1 MSRRREPRVER
12 DQEPSAFS
20 VILERLCE
28 STSARGAAFVD
39 VEGETVDYA
48 GPTSPFAIKVTA
60 AEWRLILQ
68 YLGQSA
74 LPQWVD
80 THELV
85 VRARKRSYLLYK
97 LGDGYALVLELPRL
111 CFSVSERALLEAAE
125 ALCNEAGLETPAWCR
140 RSDRFRSVRVR
151 AAADDVR
158 RPSALWHDNVWCE
171 LAVIGRYSEAG
182 FRNGEIGYRVRLA
195 DGNELSLV
203 REPLG
208 RWYVDD
214 ER

>member
-1 MSRRREPRVER
+1 MSRRRAARVAR

-20 VILERLCE
+20 AILERLCHH
-28 STSARGAAFVD
+28 TAARGAAFVD

-48 GPTSPFAIKVTA
+48 GVVSPFSIKVTA

-74 LPQWVD
+74 LPAWVA
-80 THELV
+80 THELI
-85 VRARKRSYLLYK
+85 VRAQKRSYLLYK

-125 ALCNEAGLETPAWCR
+125 ALCNEAGLDTPEWCR
-140 RSDRFRSVRVR
+140 RMDRYRSVRVR
-151 AAADDVR
+151 AALDDSH
-158 RPSALWHDNVWCE
+158 RPGALWHGDAWREVSV
-171 LAVIGRYSEAG
+171 LGRYAEAS
-182 FRNGEIGYRVRLA
+182 FREGEIGYRVRLE
-195 DGNELSLV
+195 DGNELSLG

-208 RWYVDD
+208 HWYVDAQG
-214 ER
+214 